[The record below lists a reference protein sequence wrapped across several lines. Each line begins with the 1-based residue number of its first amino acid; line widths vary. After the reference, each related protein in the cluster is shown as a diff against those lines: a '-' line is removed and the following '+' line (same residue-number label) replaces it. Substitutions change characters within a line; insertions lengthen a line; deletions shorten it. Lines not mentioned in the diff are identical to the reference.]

1 MKDNNMA
8 VIGFIGLLSI
18 RLSQLNC
25 NNKWSF
31 GRRGPGKC
39 LHCLMHNPA
48 EPQHQSCSTTGSF
61 IIWLDYWI
69 KGRKLWHRYTS
80 NIITTYI
87 IQQLKLVIIG
97 SSTSVN
103 TYSCHHYTLSVYWE
117 ADGIWRAIAGIPGS
131 TLIGT
136 REARGRN
143 MQHSPAC
150 PFQVLLYKDLF
161 QSLLELLIVTFIF

>member
-18 RLSQLNC
+18 KLSQFNC

-31 GRRGPGKC
+31 GRRGPKTNFIAYC
-39 LHCLMHNPA
+39 VL
-48 EPQHQSCSTTGSF
+48 QHQSCSTTGSF

-80 NIITTYI
+80 NIIRTYI
-87 IQQLKLVIIG
+87 IQQLKLVVIG

-143 MQHSPAC
+143 MQHSPTC
-150 PFQVLLYKDLF
+150 SFQVLLYKDLS
-161 QSLLELLIVTFIF
+161 QSLLELLIVILIF